1 MKQDEMA
8 GHFVGILLVLAMLSC
23 AAAFQAP
30 VASEPDTFAFEDNA
44 APADADASDPG
55 PPPFIPYVAL
65 SP

>member
-1 MKQDEMA
+1 MKHDEMA

-30 VASEPDTFAFEDNA
+30 AASEPDTSAFEENA
-44 APADADASDPG
+44 ADADASDPG

>member
-1 MKQDEMA
+1 MKHDEMA

-30 VASEPDTFAFEDNA
+30 AASEPDTSAFEENA
-44 APADADASDPG
+44 AAATPDASDPE
-55 PPPFIPYVAL
+55 PPPFSPYVAF

>member
-23 AAAFQAP
+23 AAAFQTP
-30 VASEPDTFAFEDNA
+30 LASEPDTSAFEENA
-44 APADADASDPG
+44 TAGAPDASEPQ
-55 PPPFIPYVAL
+55 PPAFSPYLAF